1 MKKRVSI
8 IGMGM
13 VGRAWSIAFARAG
26 CSVIGWDPLTEASNA
41 SLKVLAQLI
50 AELDKRN
57 LLKSEKRP
65 RYSRAY

>member
-26 CSVIGWDPLTEASNA
+26 CSM
-41 SLKVLAQLI
+41 K
-50 AELDKRN
+50 
-57 LLKSEKRP
+57 LKSSAENSFPRRP
-65 RYSRAY
+65 